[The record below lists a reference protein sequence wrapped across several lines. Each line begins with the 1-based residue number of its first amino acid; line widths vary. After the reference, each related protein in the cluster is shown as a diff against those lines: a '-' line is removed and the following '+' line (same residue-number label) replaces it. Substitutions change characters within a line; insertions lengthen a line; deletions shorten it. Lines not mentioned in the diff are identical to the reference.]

1 MLFISKILFKFNKFN
16 KNQLLLF
23 ILFFFSFLNI
33 LYSKSSEADLYEL
46 SFLELSKIKISSAS
60 KVSENINEIQSTVY
74 VVTKEKIKAKGYMS
88 IDEVLAEIPGFQFRN
103 IQGFN
108 SYIFQRGIPNQN
120 NLILL
125 LIDGVQINELN
136 SGGFYGGFQYNLS
149 NVERIEIIAGPA
161 SVVYGTNAVTGI
173 INIITKSTLI
183 NQFEINA
190 SAGTFNT
197 INADFNYSYTNEN
210 KDFGIRVAAM
220 AKHTDKTDLKGEA
233 GDNNWTDL
241 MDNFEKDY
249 SVDLKV
255 NWKNL
260 TFGTNY
266 IKKQSSMATNEKSVG
281 TDYVD
286 FGTLWNIQFI
296 NNYLRYNNKF
306 SDDLELNSTLYNRN
320 ATVLDNSI
328 YYIFDTAQVGCYRPN
343 NLTGIENIVHYNV
356 TDFLSVVGGL
366 TFEYEQLAKNFSY
379 SYSNSMYEKP
389 EAPSSPEMENNYLTS
404 IFIEPKI
411 NISNSF
417 YLSSGIRYD
426 NSSVYDQVL
435 TPSAGISYNYSN
447 QRIRLS
453 YSEAFRAPKP
463 WDYNNGLGNPGLE
476 PERMRA
482 FEAALNLSITEN
494 YKFDIIAYKNNF
506 KNAITKDYI
515 GDSYRWTNEGEI
527 NTLGFELCLKAA
539 YENFS
544 YSLNYSFT
552 DSKNQDDEYI
562 PEISKHTAN
571 ASFTYHFHEG
581 MSLNLRANYVGE
593 RENPVLIIS
602 TNSKTIDQFIIFH
615 STLSFMTLKGF
626 SVQLIA
632 RNLLDTKYYHTSNRP
647 ASRFKQAERT
657 LLLSV
662 SYSYN
667 E

>member
-1 MLFISKILFKFNKFN
+1 MLFISKILPKINTINKI
-16 KNQLLLF
+16 QLLLI
-23 ILFFFSFLNI
+23 ILFFFSFLNF
-33 LYSKSSEADLYEL
+33 LHSKSSEADLYEL
-46 SFLELSKIKISSAS
+46 SFQELSKIKISSAS

-74 VVTKEKIKAKGYMS
+74 VVTKEKIKAKGYLS
-88 IDEVLAEIPGFQFRN
+88 IDEVLSEIPGFQFRN

-149 NVERIEIIAGPA
+149 NVERIEIISGPA
-161 SVVYGTNAVTGI
+161 SMVYGTNAVTGI
-173 INIITKSTLI
+173 VNIITKSALT
-183 NQFEINA
+183 NEFEINA
-190 SAGTFNT
+190 SAGSFNT
-197 INADFNYSYTNEN
+197 INADFNYSFTNEDR
-210 KDFGIRVAAM
+210 DFGIRVAAM
-220 AKHTDKTDLKGEA
+220 AKQTDKTDLKGEA

-241 MDNFEKDY
+241 MENFEKDY
-249 SVDLKV
+249 SADLKV
-255 NWKNL
+255 NWKNF
-260 TFGTNY
+260 TFGTNF
-266 IKKQSSMATNEKSVG
+266 INKKTTMATNEKSVEKNLK
-281 TDYVD
+281 D

-306 SDDLELNSTLYNRN
+306 SDNLELNSTLYNRN

-328 YYIFDTAQVGCYRPN
+328 YYVLDTAQVGCYRPN
-343 NLTGIENIVHYNV
+343 NLTGIENIVNYNV

-389 EAPSSPEMENNYLTS
+389 EAPSKPEMEHNYLTS
-404 IFIEPKI
+404 VFIEPKI
-411 NISNSF
+411 NISNSL
-417 YLSSGIRYD
+417 YLSSGLRYD

-435 TPSAGISYNYSN
+435 TPSAGISYNYLN
-447 QRIRLS
+447 QRIRFS

-463 WDYNNGLGNPGLE
+463 WDYTNGLGNPGLE
-476 PERMRA
+476 PERMRV
-482 FEAALNLSITEN
+482 FEAALNLSITDN
-494 YKFDIIAYKNNF
+494 YKFDIVAYKNNF
-506 KNAITKDYI
+506 KNAITKENID
-515 GDSYRWTNEGEI
+515 DSYRWTNEGEI
-527 NTLGFELCLKAA
+527 NTLGFELYLKAA
-539 YENFS
+539 HESFS

-552 DSKNQDDEYI
+552 ESKNQDDKYI

-571 ASFTYHFHEG
+571 ASFTYYFNEG
-581 MSLNLRANYVGE
+581 ISLNLRANYVGE
-593 RENPVLIIS
+593 RENPVLISS

-615 STLSFMTLKGF
+615 STLSVMILKGCA
-626 SVQLIA
+626 VQLIA
-632 RNLLDTKYYHTSNRP
+632 RNILDTKYYHTSNRP
-647 ASRFKQAERT
+647 PSRYKQAERS